1 MAEGVTRTFEVDAD
15 YRAKVVVRLCWFAM
29 GRMLSTFV
37 ALLAL
42 EALGLALLIRTTWV
56 VAVMPVPL
64 AVILVI
70 SVFLS
75 IRQRTRRV
83 LPVGTVLSSRFDSH
97 SLVIADG
104 LVTSSISYSLIRS
117 IEGSRGFAT
126 IRTTRSPRIPVFF
139 PIQLFPFD
147 EIRKASARFASAT
160 LSSAD
165 SPRPRPGTP
174 G

>member
-37 ALLAL
+37 ALL
-42 EALGLALLIRTTWV
+42 ALGLALLIRTTWV

-117 IEGSRGFAT
+117 IEGSRGFAI
-126 IRTTRSPRIPVFF
+126 IRTTRWPRIPVFF

>member
-42 EALGLALLIRTTWV
+42 GLALLIRTTWV

-70 SVFLS
+70 SVFRS

-165 SPRPRPGTP
+165 SPRPRPGTR